1 MEKNETSVLVTG
13 VGSASL
19 GREIMKAFQSAPTAY
34 RIIAT
39 DMSPLSVGLYEA
51 SKKYLTPPATSLE
64 YIEELLKISKKEQ
77 VDVIVGGSEPEI
89 LTIARNKEIFEEN
102 NIKVLSNSIDIIEK
116 CSDKF
121 DVIEYLNSN
130 GIKTPFTILYTK
142 KKDIE
147 LVKDFP
153 VIVKARTGSGSRN
166 VYLVNDKE
174 ELYFYCENLKKYGQE
189 PIIQEHV
196 GNFEEEYTI
205 GILYLDEGA
214 VCTSIAMKRVLKGGL
229 STRQIST
236 NPLTNKT
243 YIVSS
248 GISQGLFSKFEKI
261 RKEGEK
267 IAAAIK
273 VNGPINIQCRNTKS
287 GIIPFEINP
296 RFSGTTG
303 SRCLVGYNEPH
314 MFTRYALF
322 GEIPK
327 KIDYK
332 EGYVMKDLQERYIS
346 LDEINKIEHE

>member
-19 GREIMKAFQSAPTAY
+19 GREIMKAFQSAPSPY

-39 DMSPLSVGLYEA
+39 DMSSLSVGLYEA
-51 SKKYLTPPATSLE
+51 SKKYLTPPATSSD
-64 YIEELLKISKKEQ
+64 YTDDLLKIAKKENAS
-77 VDVIVGGSEPEI
+77 VIIGGSEPEI
-89 LTIARNKEIFEEN
+89 LKIAKNKEIFEEN
-102 NIKVLSNSIDIIEK
+102 NIKVLSNPIDIIEK
-116 CSDKF
+116 CSDKIN
-121 DVIEYLNSN
+121 VIEYLNSK
-130 GIKTPFTILYTK
+130 GIKTPFTILYIE

-147 LVKDFP
+147 FIKDYP

-166 VYLVNDKE
+166 VYLANDKN
-174 ELYFYCENLKKYGQE
+174 ELYFYCENLKKYGLD
-189 PIIQEHV
+189 PVIQEHV
-196 GNFEEEYTI
+196 GIFEEEYTI

-214 VCTSIAMKRVLKGGL
+214 VCTSIAMKRMLKGGL

-236 NPLTNKT
+236 NPITNKT

-273 VNGPINIQCRNTKS
+273 ANGPINIQCRNTES

-322 GEIPK
+322 GEIPEK
-327 KIDYK
+327 SEYK

-346 LDEINKIEHE
+346 LDEINRIEHE